1 MGASLLELSVNPGVC
16 TNILRQV
23 SFDYGIKLHEE
34 TDPVDIANNNYM
46 AMAPQTSSPSSSE
59 ITLPPINSLM
69 KTQSPNYNN
78 LDFDNLILMA
88 KTDHMANS
96 SYQHDFM
103 DGYQM
108 SLHDQMTSSDSE
120 KMNQSPSSSVK
131 NIKFTEMQ
139 ESEQQK
145 YACELCARKYVSS
158 SRVTKRWSNSS
169 HKYLSDHKIQLGKAY
184 AIARSIYVRR
194 LHEGETVDAYVDSK
208 LIFKLISDVP
218 ESRWAQGARLLQTEN
233 ISEEISVSL
242 WHLLEGFE

>member
-1 MGASLLELSVNPGVC
+1 MGASLLELSINPGVC

-34 TDPVDIANNNYM
+34 ADQDIANNNYL
-46 AMAPQTSSPSSSE
+46 AMAPLTSSPSCE

-88 KTDHMANS
+88 KNDHMANS

-103 DGYQM
+103 DSYQM
-108 SLHDQMTSSDSE
+108 GLHDQMTSSDSE

-139 ESEQQK
+139 ESETQK
-145 YACELCARKYVSS
+145 FACELCARKYI
-158 SRVTKRWSNSS
+158 TKSNLEKHMRS
-169 HKYLSDHKIQLGKAY
+169 HDLYMCVVCMK
-184 AIARSIYVRR
+184 VRR
-194 LHEGETVDAYVDSK
+194 FKRLFPIDFITIDFLDVSK
-208 LIFKLISDVP
+208 S
-218 ESRWAQGARLLQTEN
+218 
-233 ISEEISVSL
+233 
-242 WHLLEGFE
+242 

>member
-1 MGASLLELSVNPGVC
+1 MGVSLLESSNNPNVC

-23 SFDYGIKLHEE
+23 SFDYGIKLHDE
-34 TDPVDIANNNYM
+34 TDSDVANNNYLTI
-46 AMAPQTSSPSSSE
+46 APLTSSPSSE

-88 KTDHMANS
+88 KNEQMANS
-96 SYQHDFM
+96 SYQSDYM

-131 NIKFTEMQ
+131 NIKFTEMN

-145 YACELCARKYVSS
+145 YACELCARKYI
-158 SRVTKRWSNSS
+158 TKSNLEKHMRS
-169 HKYLSDHKIQLGKAY
+169 HDLYMCVVCMK
-184 AIARSIYVRR
+184 VR
-194 LHEGETVDAYVDSK
+194 LVDCTK
-208 LIFKLISDVP
+208 KNFII
-218 ESRWAQGARLLQTEN
+218 
-233 ISEEISVSL
+233 
-242 WHLLEGFE
+242 